1 MTLTKITAKDFRC
14 FRSAEARLAPLTLLV
29 GENSTGKTSFL
40 ALVRALLDS
49 GYGLQVPDFRE
60 APYDLGTF
68 HDIAHSRGARG
79 GSARAFSASFEARH
93 RSKAK
98 THRYEVTFEER
109 AAFAVPSVHRYA
121 SGRNAFV
128 ERETDFT
135 IETPRGKW
143 TGAYSE
149 TGVPIR
155 RGEAFSIPPW
165 FVLRELFA
173 RGEAA
178 DTIRRRLRDENG
190 TASAPSHDDL
200 KAVSMALRSFSAVW
214 PLERPYCSA
223 PVRTRPLRTYDP
235 LKLAPDPEGENIP
248 TYLANLS
255 AREKAQWEG
264 LRDLLVSFGS
274 TAGLFDELRV
284 NRLSGSGG
292 GPFQIQVRKH
302 AFGKKGPWRNLIDVG
317 YGVSQ
322 TLPFLTELNRHD
334 GAEMFLLQQP
344 EVHLHPRAQAEFG
357 SLLCRVAALGQQVIV
372 ETHSDHL
379 LDRVRM
385 DVRDGKTDLQP
396 KDVSLLFFERGDL
409 DVSIHSLKFDG
420 AGAVIGAP
428 EGYRQ
433 FFLDELDRSIT
444 V

>member
-14 FRSAEARLAPLTLLV
+14 FRNAEARLAPLTLLV

-68 HDIAHSRGARG
+68 QDIAHSRGARG

-93 RSKAK
+93 RHKGK
-98 THRYEVTFEER
+98 THRYEVSFRDR

-128 ERETDFT
+128 EREADFT
-135 IETPRGKW
+135 IETPQGSW

-149 TGVPIR
+149 IGWPIR
-155 RGEAFSIPPW
+155 RGEAFSIPSWILVDALAAPGEEGDAMRRKLRGGNGPESTPSYT
-165 FVLRELFA
+165 VLR
-173 RGEAA
+173 
-178 DTIRRRLRDENG
+178 
-190 TASAPSHDDL
+190 
-200 KAVSMALRSFSAVW
+200 AVSKALRSFAAVW
-214 PLERPYCSA
+214 PSERPYCSA

-255 AREKAQWEG
+255 VREKDHWEG
-264 LRDLLVSFGS
+264 LRDLLVSFGRS
-274 TAGLFDELRV
+274 AGLFDELRV

-302 AFGKKGPWRNLIDVG
+302 SSGKKGPWRNLIDVG

-322 TLPFLTELNRHD
+322 ALPFLTELNRQD
-334 GAEMFLLQQP
+334 GTEMFLLQQP

-357 SLLCRVAALGQQVIV
+357 SLLCRVAASGRQVIV

-379 LDRVRM
+379 WDRVRM
-385 DVRDGKTDLQP
+385 VVRDGRTDLQP

-409 DVSIHSLKFDG
+409 DVKIHSLEFDG
-420 AGAVIGAP
+420 TGAVIGAP

-433 FFLDELDRSIT
+433 FFLDELDRSIS

>member
-68 HDIAHSRGARG
+68 RDIAHSRGARG
-79 GSARAFSASFEARH
+79 GSARTFSASFEAR
-93 RSKAK
+93 RGPRAK
-98 THRYEVTFEER
+98 THRYEVTFRER

-121 SGRNAFV
+121 SAKNAFV
-128 ERETDFT
+128 EREADFG

-149 TGVPIR
+149 TGMPFR

-165 FVLRELFA
+165 FLLHELAAPGQEADA
-173 RGEAA
+173 R
-178 DTIRRRLRDENG
+178 RQRLRGENG
-190 TASAPSHDDL
+190 TASPPSHSDL
-200 KAVSMALRSFSAVW
+200 KAVWQALRSFAAVW
-214 PLERPYCSA
+214 PSERPYCSA

-255 AREKAQWEG
+255 VREKGHWEG

-274 TAGLFDELRV
+274 SAGLFDELRV
-284 NRLSGSGG
+284 NRLAGSAG

-322 TLPFLTELNRHD
+322 TLPFLTELNRPD
-334 GAEMFLLQQP
+334 GAETFLLQQP

-357 SLLCRVAALGQQVIV
+357 SLLCRVAASGRQVIV

-379 LDRVRM
+379 WDRVRM
-385 DVRDGKTDLQP
+385 DVRDGKTDLKP
-396 KDVSLLFFERGDL
+396 KDVSLLFFDRGDL
-409 DVSIHSLKFDG
+409 DVKIHSLEFDG
-420 AGAVIGAP
+420 VGAVIGAP
-428 EGYRQ
+428 EGYRE
-433 FFLDELDRSIT
+433 FFLEELDRSIT